1 MAHHW
6 GLPCLAACYGTDALE
21 AGTWQGAGEVALDP
35 FMAGLAGPDIVTGM
49 GLAESYTLLYPE
61 QLILDDD
68 LYHRARYY
76 LMAMDVDKETLA
88 LDSIRAVG
96 PGGNFLGQKHT
107 REHIRTS
114 LVRSVTHQ
122 LGSDNKYRDP
132 HEAAL
137 EKADWILKNH
147 HPEPLEAAKQAELAR
162 ILGAAD
168 AELN

>member
-1 MAHHW
+1 MRW
-6 GLPCLAACYGTDALE
+6 KPAAGKAP
-21 AGTWQGAGEVALDP
+21 GKWRSVS
-35 FMAGLAGPDIVTGM
+35 PDIVTGM

-76 LMAMDVDKETLA
+76 LMGMDVNPETLA
-88 LDSIRAVG
+88 VDAIRAVG

-122 LGSDNKYRDP
+122 LGSDNKYRHP
-132 HEAAL
+132 HQVAL
-137 EKADWILKNH
+137 EKLDWILKNH
-147 HPEPLEAAKQAELAR
+147 HPEPLEAAQQAELSR
-162 ILGAAD
+162 ILKSAD
-168 AELN
+168 EELN